1 MRLFLS
7 ILYCIQYI
15 LNLHFVVYARYCKIR
30 WWYCLKYLLMFRICI
45 SWATTRSKE
54 GWIIFHIKAGINN
67 KYLNQATDSWLR
79 IPGEVSDLIYAAH
92 CFTDW
97 KYLNLNTVQRIVTS
111 NQPPASVRWLLNH
124 LFPAPMWQ
132 CVPLFP
138 HPHYLLIS
146 QVLYRYLI
154 PYIVSTAQTM
164 PQIGSMDMELWSKTF
179 IFKYKTLINLTD
191 SLIRWW
197 WWW

>member
-1 MRLFLS
+1 MELDS
-7 ILYCIQYI
+7 
-15 LNLHFVVYARYCKIR
+15 LN
-30 WWYCLKYLLMFRICI
+30 YLLMFRICI

-111 NQPPASVRWLLNH
+111 HQHQPVSAISSS
-124 LFPAPMWQ
+124 PMWQ

-179 IFKYKTLINLTD
+179 IFKKQNSAGNFD
-191 SLIRWW
+191 
-197 WWW
+197 